1 MFKKEFEGQMIGYA
15 RTSRE
20 DQNLNMQLNGLRGAG
35 IEDNFIFYEKL
46 SALAPKRP
54 QYDLALKRC
63 RSGDCLVVYK
73 LDRLGRSA
81 VGLIKTIDDLKA
93 RGVHFKS
100 LTEPFDTTTPMGT
113 MMLGMMALLAQLE
126 RDVTSERTVDGIAAA
141 KEDGRY
147 RTRFLTLNRDQW
159 NGMLVACQE
168 DPEIRSNKL
177 GKMVG
182 LPYQTVY
189 RYIKF
194 IKMGEPFYTRFPFQK
209 KWDVL
214 KAIKAEI
221 PRKRIYEE
229 FNTDKETVDRFVFE
243 CERDDQDWKLK

>member
-1 MFKKEFEGQMIGYA
+1 VFEKEFEGEMIGYA

-35 IEDNFIFYEKL
+35 IEENHIFYEKL

-54 QYDLALKRC
+54 QYELALKRY
-63 RSGDCLVVYK
+63 RKGDCLVVYK

-159 NGMLVACQE
+159 NGMLIACKE
-168 DPEIRSNKL
+168 DPEIRANKL
-177 GKMVG
+177 GKMVA

-214 KAIKAEI
+214 KAIKAGI
-221 PRKRIYEE
+221 SRKRIYEE
-229 FNTDKETVDRFVFE
+229 FSTNKETVDRFMFE